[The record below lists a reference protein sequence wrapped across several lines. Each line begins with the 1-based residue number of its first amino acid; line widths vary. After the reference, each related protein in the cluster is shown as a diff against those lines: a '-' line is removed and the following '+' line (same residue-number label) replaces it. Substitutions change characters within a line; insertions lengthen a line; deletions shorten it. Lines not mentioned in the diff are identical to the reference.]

1 LRLLGMRPLMLGVFS
16 WALVVATSYFTIRLI
31 PLDL

>member
-1 LRLLGMRPLMLGVFS
+1 MLGVFS
-16 WALVVATSYFTIRLI
+16 WTLVVATSYFTIRLI

>member
-1 LRLLGMRPLMLGVFS
+1 MLGVFS